1 MTLTERIDSLAT
13 LGFQWSSSAF
23 DLDHLIRTAHHQ
35 NNWFTPESVRQAVN
49 GVLGFLAPEVLHNW
63 VQAYD
68 LSNISAKK
76 IGVVMA
82 GNIPLVG
89 FHDWLC
95 VLISGHAL
103 YAKLSSQDQVLIKA
117 LSAALIAID
126 SRWQSQIH
134 FVERLNDVDAVIA
147 TGSDNTARYF
157 HQYFAAKPHII
168 RKNRSSVA
176 VLTGEETVAD
186 IQALGNDIF
195 SYYGLGCRSISKI
208 FVPKNFSVASVYDHL
223 EGFAAVQDN
232 HKYKNNYDYNRSIF
246 LINQTP
252 HFDNNFLL
260 MQESTDLVSP
270 IGVLYFERYE
280 NIETL
285 SLVLEAQRDKIQVIA
300 SLSPVFV
307 GAVSLGKTQVP
318 EITDYADGVDTMDF
332 LVKLR

>member
-1 MTLTERIDSLAT
+1 MTLSERIDSFAT
-13 LGFQWSSSAF
+13 LGLQWSSSAF
-23 DLDHLIRTAHHQ
+23 DIDYLIRTAHHQ
-35 NNWFTPESVRQAVN
+35 NNWFTPESVRQALV
-49 GVLGFLAPEVLHNW
+49 GVLGYLTTDVLTNW
-63 VQAYD
+63 VKDYD
-68 LSNISAKK
+68 LSEVSPKK

-82 GNIPLVG
+82 GNIPMVG

-95 VLISGHAL
+95 VLISGHVL

-117 LSAALIAID
+117 LSQALIAID
-126 SRWQSQIH
+126 NRWQSQIH
-134 FVERLNDVDAVIA
+134 FAERLNDVDAIIA

-157 HQYFAAKPHII
+157 HHYFAGKPHII

-176 VLTGEETVAD
+176 VLTGEETIED
-186 IQALGNDIF
+186 IQALGKDIF

-208 FVPKNFSVASVYDHL
+208 FVPQNFSVANVYDHL

-260 MQESTDLVSP
+260 MLESSDLVSP

-280 NIETL
+280 NLETL

-307 GAVSLGKTQVP
+307 GVVALGKTQLP
-318 EITDYADGVDTMDF
+318 EISDYADGVDTLDF

>member
-1 MTLTERIDSLAT
+1 MTLSERIDSLAT
-13 LGFQWSSSAF
+13 LGLQWSSSAF
-23 DLDHLIRTAHHQ
+23 DIDHLVRTAHHQ
-35 NNWFTPESVRQAVN
+35 NNWFTPESVRQALA
-49 GVLGFLAPEVLHNW
+49 GVLGFLTADVLTNW
-63 VQAYD
+63 VKSYD
-68 LSNISAKK
+68 LTRISPKK

-82 GNIPLVG
+82 GNIPMVG

-95 VLISGHAL
+95 VLISGHVL

-117 LSAALIAID
+117 LSQALIAID

-134 FVERLNDVDAVIA
+134 FAERLNDVDAIIA
-147 TGSDNTARYF
+147 TGSNNTARYF
-157 HQYFAAKPHII
+157 HHYFAAKPHII

-186 IQALGNDIF
+186 IQALGKDIF

-208 FVPKNFSVASVYDHL
+208 FVPQNFSVANVYDHL

-232 HKYKNNYDYNRSIF
+232 HKYENNYDYNRSIF

-260 MQESTDLVSP
+260 MQESSDLVSP

-307 GAVSLGKTQVP
+307 GSVALGKSQFP

-332 LVKLR
+332 LVKLK